1 MSEGNLK
8 DKAMQ
13 TAMRI
18 MQNKRVQKAMQN
30 PKVQRAFSEA
40 IDRGARIKR
49 DIEQLK
55 RQMATRLDL
64 ATEDDLQSMK
74 MELQRL
80 QREMNQVKREKEAEE
95 PKG

>member
-13 TAMRI
+13 TAMRL
-18 MQNKRVQKAMQN
+18 MQNKRVQQAMQN

-74 MELQRL
+74 MELQKL

-95 PKG
+95 SKG